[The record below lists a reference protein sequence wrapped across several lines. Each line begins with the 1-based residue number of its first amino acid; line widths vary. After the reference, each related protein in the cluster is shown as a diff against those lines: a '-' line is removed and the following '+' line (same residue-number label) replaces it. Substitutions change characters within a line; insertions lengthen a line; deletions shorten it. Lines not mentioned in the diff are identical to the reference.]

1 MIRDAKGYATEIA
14 QISPDL
20 RDKMILVIR
29 DRIIRNLLAIKQL
42 VVIGGYDDICG
53 GLYTY
58 VVEEYGKILFLK
70 SLPVGNDGKIE
81 FKYRFG
87 FRDHQEKF
95 DRALKALPESCT
107 KIHQGEF
114 SNEFASEDFNTDVK
128 ADFETRMGIF
138 YTDFKTEK
146 GLLDPPAVN
155 KKLIETAT
163 EDLLKLISNQSLP

>member
-1 MIRDAKGYATEIA
+1 MFSHAPTVESYSLSMQESLRTIFVQPASRRTLTKLKGSSMIRDAKGYATEIA

-81 FKYRFG
+81 FKY
-87 FRDHQEKF
+87 
-95 DRALKALPESCT
+95 
-107 KIHQGEF
+107 
-114 SNEFASEDFNTDVK
+114 
-128 ADFETRMGIF
+128 
-138 YTDFKTEK
+138 
-146 GLLDPPAVN
+146 
-155 KKLIETAT
+155 
-163 EDLLKLISNQSLP
+163 